1 MRGAYFSWKIKLMLL
16 MLGLMVWEGVEQEA
30 DMGQWVELGQ
40 GVDPGPRWVLWGVD
54 TEEVDL
60 QGVEPGSS
68 QEEVGVGFG
77 HWVGPLLPPL
87 SPW

>member
-1 MRGAYFSWKIKLMLL
+1 MLL
-16 MLGLMVWEGVEQEA
+16 MLDLRVWEGVEQEA
-30 DMGQWVELGQ
+30 DMGQWAELWQ
-40 GVDPGPRWVLWGVD
+40 EVDLGPCGVLWRVD

-60 QGVEPGSS
+60 EGVVPGSS

>member
-1 MRGAYFSWKIKLMLL
+1 MLDL
-16 MLGLMVWEGVEQEA
+16 KVWEGGELEA
-30 DMGQWVELGQ
+30 DTGRWAELGRE
-40 GVDPGPRWVLWGVD
+40 VDPGPRWVLWGVD

-60 QGVEPGSS
+60 QGVVPGNS
-68 QEEVGVGFG
+68 QEEAGVGFG